1 MTQRHPSLLISS
13 FDVALAVIALAVT
26 APLLIF
32 ISLVLKSGVLVG
44 GSSGRVLVAERRLG
58 HGRTPFG
65 LLRFCVFRD
74 GGHPV
79 ADDTT
84 RRFTRLGWLLRK
96 TRLEDLPQFINLLK
110 GDVTLIGPC
119 PDHPA
124 YADLGERDI
133 PDYGQRFAVK
143 PGMTGWAQV
152 HGVRD
157 ALRGDASD
165 RDELGDLLH
174 ARADYDRYYLAHPS
188 LGLDA
193 RIMGRTGLSL
203 LLLRPLGEEGKIQ
216 RVYRM
221 FQSSI
226 MVADENGREKVLKE
240 LETCNKPTILSFL
253 NAHGFNVA
261 WSEEKFLE
269 ALSQSDMI
277 LRDGVGMKAALRLFG
292 QDAGLNMNGT
302 DLIPE
307 ILERQKQRRVA
318 VLGTR
323 DPWLSQA
330 VDKLKVQGVNVVW
343 SDHGFHPT
351 DYYAE
356 AARAYQP
363 DLIVLAMGMP
373 KQEYVAVALK
383 EGLSEPCLIVNGG
396 AIIDFIGERVQRA
409 PEAFR
414 DSGFEW
420 LYRLTL
426 EPKRLFCR
434 YILGN
439 PVFLLRV
446 VLMRARLGFVGF
458 RKSVLGPVEGSS
470 GPRVE
475 NI

>member
-1 MTQRHPSLLISS
+1 MTQRGSSLLTSAADAIL
-13 FDVALAVIALAVT
+13 ALVVLAVT
-26 APLLIF
+26 APLLLV
-32 ISLVLKSGVLVG
+32 ISLILKSGAVVG
-44 GSSGRVLVAERRLG
+44 GSSGRVLVSDRRLG
-58 HGRTPFG
+58 FARKPFG

-74 GGHPV
+74 GG
-79 ADDTT
+79 ALAEQDAA

-96 TRLEDLPQFINLLK
+96 TRIEDLPQFINLLK

-119 PDHPA
+119 PDNPA
-124 YADLGERDI
+124 YADLGDREIRD
-133 PDYGQRFAVK
+133 YAQRFEVK

-152 HGVRD
+152 HGI
-157 ALRGDASD
+157 
-165 RDELGDLLH
+165 RDELRGSADDVADILQV
-174 ARADYDRYYLAHPS
+174 RADYDRYYLVHQS
-188 LGLDA
+188 LGLDT
-193 RIMGRTGLSL
+193 RIFGRTALSL

-221 FQSSI
+221 FQSSV
-226 MVADENGREKVLKE
+226 MVADEKGREKVLQE

-261 WSEEKFLE
+261 WSEENFLE

-307 ILERQKQRRVA
+307 ILERQKDRRVA

-330 VDKLKVQGVNVVW
+330 VDRLKAQGVNVVW

-351 DYYAE
+351 DYYA
-356 AARAYQP
+356 AAAQTHKP
-363 DLIVLAMGMP
+363 DLVVLAMGMP

-383 EGLSEPCLIVNGG
+383 EGISGPCLIVNGG
-396 AIIDFIGERVQRA
+396 AVIDFIGERVQRA

-414 DSGFEW
+414 ASGLEW
-420 LYRLTL
+420 LYRLTR

-439 PVFLLRV
+439 PVFLMRV